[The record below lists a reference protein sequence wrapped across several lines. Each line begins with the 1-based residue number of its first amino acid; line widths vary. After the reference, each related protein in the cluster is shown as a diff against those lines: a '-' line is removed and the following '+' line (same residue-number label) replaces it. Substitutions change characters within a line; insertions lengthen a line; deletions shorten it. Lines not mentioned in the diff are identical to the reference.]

1 MEQTLSL
8 YKIFNTVA
16 KTGNISHA
24 AKELYISQPAISK
37 SISHLEEALNT
48 TLFLRTSRGVK
59 LTPEGKMLYE
69 YTKSA
74 FDTIRQGEE
83 QLKKM
88 QDLGI
93 SELHIGVTTTLCK
106 FLLIPILKEFLQQ
119 YPHIKFLINCQSPLE
134 TISLLESGQLDLG
147 LIIMP
152 SSHNSLEFYPYTTI
166 KDIFVCTEQYLE
178 NLKMCSSSPLQE
190 SDLLKNANFMM
201 LDKSNVTRQHLD
213 HYLADFHIGEN
224 AILEVTDM
232 DLLIELAKIGVGISG
247 VVKEFVS
254 KELESGELIELS
266 IPFEIPTRTVAFAHN
281 KSSTNST
288 TIQNFLKFIDSYSKN
303 FSSSLF
309 E

>member
-37 SISHLEEALNT
+37 SISHLEDALNT

-59 LTPEGKMLYE
+59 LTSEGKTLYE

-74 FDTIRQGEE
+74 FDTLRQGEE

-88 QDLGI
+88 QNLGI
-93 SELHIGVTTTLCK
+93 TELHIGVTTTLCK
-106 FLLIPILKEFLQQ
+106 FLLIPILKEFIQQ
-119 YPHIKFLINCQSPLE
+119 YPHIKFLINCQSPDK
-134 TISLLESGQLDLG
+134 TIALLDSGQLDLG

-152 SSHNSLEFYPYTTI
+152 SSHPSLQFYPYITI
-166 KDIFVCTEQYLE
+166 EDIFVCTEQYLE
-178 NLKMCSSSPLQE
+178 NLKMRSPSQE
-190 SDLLKNANFMM
+190 NDLFKNANFMI
-201 LDKSNVTRQHLD
+201 LDKSNVTRKHLD
-213 HYLADFHIGEN
+213 HYLADFPIGEN

-232 DLLIELAKIGVGISG
+232 DLLIEFAKIGIGISG
-247 VVKEFVS
+247 VVKEFVT

-266 IPFEIPTRTVAFAHN
+266 IPSEIPRRTVAFAHH
-281 KSSTNST
+281 KSTIHSTA
-288 TIQNFLKFIDSYSKN
+288 IQNFLNFVDSYSKN
-303 FSSSLF
+303 FSSSFL

>member
-16 KTGNISHA
+16 KTENISHA

-59 LTPEGKMLYE
+59 LTPEGKVLYE

-74 FDTIRQGEE
+74 FDMIRQGEE
-83 QLKKM
+83 QLNKM
-88 QDLGI
+88 NDLGI

-106 FLLIPILKEFLQQ
+106 FLLIPILKEFLLQ
-119 YPHIKFLINCQSPLE
+119 YPHIKFQINCQSPSE
-134 TISLLESGQLDLG
+134 TIALLESGQLDLG

-152 SSHNSLEFYPYTTI
+152 SSHSSLQFYPYTTI
-166 KDIFVCTEQYLE
+166 TDIFVCTEQYLE
-178 NLKMCSSSPLQE
+178 NLKMCSLPSLSE
-190 SDLLKNANFMM
+190 TELLKSANFML

-213 HYLADFHIGEN
+213 RYLTDFCIEEN
-224 AILEVTDM
+224 AVLEVTDM

-247 VVKEFVS
+247 VIKEFVS
-254 KELESGELIELS
+254 KELQAKELIELS
-266 IPFEIPTRTVAFAHN
+266 IPFTIPTRTVAFAYH
-281 KSSTNST
+281 KSSSHSPTV
-288 TIQNFLKFIDSYSKN
+288 QNFLKFIDSYPKN
-303 FSSSLF
+303 FSSSSF